1 MSDRLALRTEVTIDG
16 NLEGEII
23 LTQAELSECMD
34 ELKLEADECGL
45 SLYVSPVVFDSDLQA
60 YISNGDYELFYRSNA

>member
-34 ELKLEADECGL
+34 ELKLEADEM
-45 SLYVSPVVFDSDLQA
+45 P
-60 YISNGDYELFYRSNA
+60 